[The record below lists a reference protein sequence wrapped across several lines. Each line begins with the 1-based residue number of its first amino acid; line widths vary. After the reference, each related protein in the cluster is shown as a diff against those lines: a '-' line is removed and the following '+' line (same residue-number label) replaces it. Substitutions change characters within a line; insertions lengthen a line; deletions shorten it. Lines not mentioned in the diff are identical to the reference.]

1 MLAKS
6 CKLQLQRRKTKTEN
20 ENNSFFSSVA
30 LPLAELVRE
39 ADGGHQLSGC
49 QTHTQSTEREREG
62 RGKGGEYCW
71 LRPTRMARMLSGL
84 LGLHC
89 SWS

>member
-49 QTHTQSTEREREG
+49 QTHTQSTERERE
-62 RGKGGEYCW
+62 RGVARGEN
-71 LRPTRMARMLSGL
+71 TAG
-84 LGLHC
+84 LGLREWHAC
-89 SWS
+89 CLVS